1 MVMGLRMVDASR
13 WDRRPGR
20 VEKRAARAVAA
31 IGVVM
36 AMGAPASA
44 RAESLL
50 LHPDLVAAT
59 ATLDRAR
66 GSERYAALRGLWD
79 TWDRA
84 DPLTIE
90 ELLRAVGAD
99 PRLEPPER
107 AYAATLAAFARLRR
121 GDVAAARREIAALG
135 FVNDWL
141 VVGPF
146 DNEGKTGFAVDHGPE
161 AELATP
167 IVPGRAYSGK
177 ERPVRWRAAPAD
189 AFPFGWLDTGA
200 LVRPTEHVCVFA
212 KTFVSGSGSR
222 TRSISAWVGAA
233 GAVKVYFNGQL
244 VLEDAAYRAHD
255 TDRFAV
261 ELELFPGPN
270 DLTVKVCG
278 EEEAP
283 ILSVRLADRRGSPDP
298 TLHFASDLGA
308 SAAAAALAA
317 RVSAR
322 PYRPPPGGVTGPLRT
337 LQARAERADA
347 SAAELE
353 AFARYLV
360 VTGSDDPT
368 EHVARDAAR
377 RAAEAAPTVERLL
390 LAGELAE
397 DRNQRA
403 TWLAQAVA
411 TMGSRPRVDVLLA
424 QSEHAR
430 SGINWRQAV
439 PFLDQVLAL
448 DPDNVEA
455 IAGRVALYT
464 EAGLKRTALDTLE
477 RAVARNPSAVNLLN
491 LHASALHAVGR
502 TREAREAEARYAQLR
517 FDDRG
522 HLANLVTGAL
532 ARRED
537 AVAERWLARL
547 LAIAPDSQW
556 ALGFAAR
563 SRRAMGQASAA
574 IATYERALEL
584 CPEDVETLRALA
596 ELQGELGHR
605 EAQLVA
611 LRRIL
616 ELRPQDRAVREY
628 VEHLEP
634 AGARTDERYAWAPKR
649 FLGLRA
655 APAAGQN
662 QRTLRDLTVTTVHAN
677 GKGSRFRQIV
687 YQPLTDAAAAAG
699 RQYSFQ
705 YQADREVVQLR
716 GAHVY
721 RADGRVDSA
730 IESGEAAANLPELS
744 MYTSAR
750 NFYVQLPRLDP
761 GDVVELKYRVDDVA
775 PRNELGDYFGEVVY
789 LQSNEPTANAE
800 YVVVTPTARPL
811 HFDTNLPELEHTVRR
826 SGETVTHRFF
836 ARELPPV
843 AEEPAM
849 PPLPEIVGH
858 VHVSTYDDFQQMGAW
873 YWGLSRDQLTL
884 DDETRKLARTLA
896 AGASSARE
904 KVARVYDWVVRN
916 TRYVG
921 LELGIYGYKP
931 RPAVLTVARG
941 WGDCKDKATVI
952 VALLRE
958 LGIDATVVVVRT
970 QLRGD
975 FSSKVAS
982 LAPFDHA
989 VAYVPSLDLYLD
1001 GTAEYAGIEEL
1012 PVMDYEALG
1021 LLINEGQSQL
1031 VRLPAND
1038 PTQNAIARRVR
1049 ARLAADG
1056 SADLELRYDVRGSSA
1071 PGWRQ
1076 SFHAKSTL
1084 RERVVSELVG
1094 PRYPGFTLAEGPGAV
1109 ATGNLEDFSAPVW
1122 MEVRGVA
1129 PAFAR
1134 REGTSLSVAVTPS
1147 VRLTPTYAPLPRRSQ
1162 DVRLLA
1168 IPGVEE
1174 TFVVTL
1180 PAGTPLL
1187 GAPPEASGSGP
1198 FGSYSVSVERRANE
1212 VTVKS
1217 RLLVR
1222 ATRIKPADYA
1232 AWRRFCDEVDR
1243 AFSPRLTVGL

>member
-1 MVMGLRMVDASR
+1 MMVRMVDASR
-13 WDRRPGR
+13 WVRRR
-20 VEKRAARAVAA
+20 ERAKTLTVRCAAAVAFTMVTA
-31 IGVVM
+31 
-36 AMGAPASA
+36 APESA
-44 RAESLL
+44 RAEPGSV
-50 LHPDLVAAT
+50 HPDLVEAT
-59 ATLDRAR
+59 AALDRAR
-66 GSERYAALRGLWD
+66 GSERYAALRGVWA

-84 DPLTIE
+84 DPLAVE
-90 ELLRAVGAD
+90 DLLRAASAD
-99 PRLEPPER
+99 ARFDAPER
-107 AYAATLAAFARLRR
+107 AYAATLSAYARLRR
-121 GDVAAARREIAALG
+121 GDVAAARREITALG

-146 DNEGKTGFAVDHGPE
+146 DNDGKAGFAVDHGPE
-161 AELATP
+161 AELGTAV
-167 IVPGRAYSGK
+167 VPGRAYTGK
-177 ERPVRWRAAPAD
+177 ERPVRWRAAPSD
-189 AFPFGWLDTGA
+189 AFPFGWLDLGA
-200 LVRPTEHVCVFA
+200 LVRPTPHVCVIA
-212 KTFVSGSGSR
+212 KTFVLGSGSR
-222 TRSISAWVGAA
+222 SRPISAWVGAA
-233 GAVKVYFNGQL
+233 GATKVFFNGQL
-244 VLEDAAYRAHD
+244 VLEDSAYRAHD

-270 DLTVKVCG
+270 DLTVKACG
-278 EEEAP
+278 AEEAP
-283 ILSVRLADRRGSPDP
+283 IVSVRLADRRGSPDP
-298 TLHFASDLGA
+298 TLRFTADLG
-308 SAAAAALAA
+308 SSPAAAERAA
-317 RVSAR
+317 RAGAR
-322 PYRPPPGGVTGPLRT
+322 PYRAPPGAIAGPLAT
-337 LQARAERADA
+337 LRARAERAHA
-347 SAAELE
+347 RAADLE

-360 VTGSDDPT
+360 ATGSDDPT
-368 EHVARDAAR
+368 EHVARDAAQ
-377 RAAEAAPTVERLL
+377 RAAEMDPTVERLL

-403 TWLAQAVA
+403 AWLAKAVTA
-411 TMGSRPRVDVLLA
+411 AGSRPRVDVLLA
-424 QSEHAR
+424 QGEHAR
-430 SGINWRQAV
+430 GGINWRQAV
-439 PFLDQVLAL
+439 PFFDQVLVL
-448 DPDNVEA
+448 DPDNVAA
-455 IAGRVALYT
+455 IAGRVALYA
-464 EAGLKRTALDTLE
+464 EAGLERTALDTLE
-477 RAVARNPSAVNLLN
+477 RALARNPTAVNLVN
-491 LHASALHAVGR
+491 LHASALHALGR
-502 TREAREAEARYAQLR
+502 TREANEAEARYAHLR

-522 HLANLVTGAL
+522 HLASLVTRAL

-537 AVAERWLARL
+537 AVAERWLGRL
-547 LAIAPDSQW
+547 LSIAPDSQW

-563 SRRAMGQASAA
+563 SRRALGQAAAA
-574 IATYERALEL
+574 ITTYERALEL
-584 CPEDVETLRALA
+584 CPDDVETLRALA
-596 ELQGELGHR
+596 DLQGELGHR
-605 EAQLVA
+605 EAQLAA
-611 LRRIL
+611 LQRIL
-616 ELRPQDRAVREY
+616 ELSPQDRAVREY

-634 AGARTDERYAWAPKR
+634 ARARSDERYAWKPKR
-649 FLGLRA
+649 FLDLRG

-705 YQADREVVQLR
+705 YQADREIVQLR

-730 IESGEAAANLPELS
+730 IESGEGAANLPELS

-750 NFYVQLPRLDP
+750 NFYVQLPRLEP

-811 HFDTNLPELEHTVRR
+811 HFDTNLPELKHTVRR
-826 SGETVTHRFF
+826 SGEAVTHRFF
-836 ARELPPV
+836 APEVPPI
-843 AEEPAM
+843 AQEPAM

-858 VHVSTYDDFQQMGAW
+858 VHVSTYNDFQEMGAW
-873 YWGLSRDQLTL
+873 YWGLSRDQLEL
-884 DDETRKLARTLA
+884 DEETRKLARTLG
-896 AGASSARE
+896 AGARSERE
-904 KVARVYDWVVRN
+904 KVARVYDWVVKN

-921 LELGIYGYKP
+921 IEFGIYGYKP

-1001 GTAEYAGIEEL
+1001 GTAEYAGVDEL

-1021 LLINEGQSQL
+1021 LLVNEGKSRL

-1038 PTQNAIARRVR
+1038 PARNAIARRVR

-1056 SADLELRYDVRGSSA
+1056 SADLELRYDVRGSAA

-1084 RERVVSELVG
+1084 RERVLSELVG
-1094 PRYPGFTLAEGPGAV
+1094 PRYPGFTLTDGP
-1109 ATGNLEDFSAPVW
+1109 TGVTTGDLEDFMAPVW
-1122 MEVRGVA
+1122 LETRGTA

-1134 REGTSLSVAVTPS
+1134 REGTTLSVAVTPS
-1147 VRLTPTYAPLPRRSQ
+1147 SRLTPTYAALPQRTQ

-1168 IPGVEE
+1168 MPGVEE

-1180 PAGTPLL
+1180 PAGTKVLS
-1187 GAPPEASGSGP
+1187 APSSASGSGP
-1198 FGSYSVSVERRANE
+1198 FGSYSVSVEQRGSE

-1217 RLLVR
+1217 LLRVQ
-1222 ATRIKPADYA
+1222 ATRITPAQYP

-1243 AFSPRLTVGL
+1243 AFSPRLTVGS